1 MSLTYSVILLDQVTV
16 TDDVDREPDR
26 IDILIQ
32 DVIAV
37 ADLVLTPRQIAIT
50 SVTPN
55 RLRAGDVFT
64 IKGQGFA
71 TSIASNRVTIN
82 GFSCTISAAAED
94 ELTATAPFL
103 LQFTENGVGT
113 LEAESPPF
121 STLKGRAQ
129 VWTKWSTVVEEA
141 DEELPLQGAELKET
155 VGEERP
161 RVAEAGDFNKLL
173 TLVDHAQL
181 GGAEGQPGGFKSRDS
196 VGLVTTPRRNNPGG
210 PVNPQDNTTPR
221 GGESLVVDPSQ
232 PGLTVFGWQ
241 LDDTLAFGGQ
251 FLGFQFGL
259 AYLRANGTPLAGLN
273 LVETEQV
280 VMLAGV
286 IDLAWYLVTSPGG
299 DTITATEVYVN
310 GVLGF
315 AGGGPGG
322 NNTVARLR
330 MSIPVVRGDR
340 VELRVGKTGA
350 TANVQIVGGL
360 RVRYD

>member
-1 MSLTYSVILLDQVTV
+1 MSLTYQVILLDQVTI

-37 ADLVLTPRQIAIT
+37 ADLVVTPRQIAVA

-55 RLRAGDVFT
+55 RVRAGDVVT

-71 TSIASNRVTIN
+71 TSVAGNRVTVN
-82 GFSCTISAAAED
+82 GISGTVTAAAED
-94 ELTATAPFL
+94 ELTVTMPALLFL
-103 LQFTENGVGT
+103 FENGVGE
-113 LEAESPPF
+113 LLVESPAF
-121 STLKGRAQ
+121 SALKGRAQ
-129 VWTKWSTVVEEA
+129 VWTKWSSAEEEA

-161 RVAEAGDFNKLL
+161 RIAEAGDFNKLL
-173 TLVDHAQL
+173 TLVEHAQL
-181 GGAEGQPGGFKSRDS
+181 GGAEGQPGGFKSRDG
-196 VGLVTTPRRNNPGG
+196 VGIVTTPRRNNPGG
-210 PVNPQDNTTPR
+210 PINPGDNTTPR

-232 PGLTVFGWQ
+232 PGLVNFGWQ

-286 IDLAWYLVTSPGG
+286 IDLAWYLVTSPGA
-299 DTITATEVYVN
+299 DTITATQVYVN
-310 GVLGF
+310 GGLEF
-315 AGGGPGG
+315 SGGGPGG
-322 NNTVARLR
+322 NDTVASLR

-360 RVRYD
+360 RVRYE